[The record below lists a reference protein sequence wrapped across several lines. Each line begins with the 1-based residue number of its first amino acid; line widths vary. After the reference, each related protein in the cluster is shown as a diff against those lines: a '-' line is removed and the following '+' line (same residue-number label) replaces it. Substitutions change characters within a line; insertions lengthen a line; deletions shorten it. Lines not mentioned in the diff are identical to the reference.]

1 MVNNSTNINK
11 TNNHLSPQI
20 IDHNKSPWN
29 MMLESRY
36 WLGQVQKFTSL
47 LYTGI
52 LSYYFMSQGYLWL
65 TLYNC
70 WVYISTPLVHI
81 STKGV
86 ILIPVHG
93 EVYLIQH
100 YVIKLSVICDRS
112 VVFSGY
118 STNKTDCHDITEILL
133 KVALITLIVSRENKS
148 LSNIVCVL
156 THYFL
161 V

>member
-1 MVNNSTNINK
+1 MQSAPITSKIVSSISVN
-11 TNNHLSPQI
+11 
-20 IDHNKSPWN
+20 D
-29 MMLESRY
+29 
-36 WLGQVQKFTSL
+36 
-47 LYTGI
+47 
-52 LSYYFMSQGYLWL
+52 
-65 TLYNC
+65 
-70 WVYISTPLVHI
+70 
-81 STKGV
+81 
-86 ILIPVHG
+86 
-93 EVYLIQH
+93 EVYSIQH